1 MAPRKV
7 ALAVVIVA
15 GLGLAGC
22 AGDGDVVLPS
32 DTKPKAPATTAQNL
46 TCAQILATT
55 TTGRAADGSY
65 VVPLVT
71 CSER

>member
-7 ALAVVIVA
+7 ALALFIVA
-15 GLGLAGC
+15 CLGLAGC

-32 DTKPKAPATTAQNL
+32 DTKPKPSGTTTQNL
-46 TCAQILATT
+46 TCAEILATT
-55 TTGRAADGSY
+55 TTRRVADGSY